1 MRVRHKSSILIIVCW
16 KVSGNVTRKL
26 MKFQVFLYYFFNFAV
41 QVPIRSWFDDPYDN
55 ELLDLIPFFEQ
66 LAEVDDVRQYLR
78 QSPRCNPNLI
88 MSSPL
93 HNLRQNELII
103 TQESNIN
110 DQDQYESHEIENNG
124 DETTKEVSVMNKI
137 VVENTANAASE
148 PTLQGLNQTVSSN
161 ETEDQRSNYDN
172 NGQSVKTVTVDFDE
186 STLSVTSPMVLEAEN
201 SLNGDVSVGE
211 N

>member
-1 MRVRHKSSILIIVCW
+1 
-16 KVSGNVTRKL
+16 

-124 DETTKEVSVMNKI
+124 DETTKEVSVTNKI